1 MRKSTYLLAAATAC
15 IATPALAK
23 VGDPIPLG
31 GEITFDLQANARVRY
46 ETVDQGNLPRRADA
60 LTARLRLGGELK
72 YKIVSLLVEGEGTA
86 ALVDDYN
93 DTLAFNGAEPFPIV
107 ADPEN
112 LELNRAQISVMKDGT
127 GVTVGRQRINLD
139 NQRFV
144 GAVGWRQNEQ
154 TFDAVR
160 GQAKIGQVKLDAT
173 YAISQRTIF
182 GVDSASEHFDG
193 DLVLLNAAYDGARVD
208 VSAFSYLLDYDARPA
223 FSTGTFGVLL
233 LGNAPL
239 GGGVTVNGMAGYAS
253 QSELGSNPGDYSVDY
268 LALEAGAALSGVSL
282 GAGYELLGSDGG
294 RAAFQTPLATMHAFN
309 GWADLFLTT
318 PAAGLQDYY
327 LKAGYTPTTPPI
339 PGLSFAVAWHSY
351 SADFGGA
358 DYGTEWNASLGARL
372 GPVAMLVKFADYQAD
387 GFGADKQIV
396 WVQAEYSF

>member
-1 MRKSTYLLAAATAC
+1 MHKSTYLLAAAAAC
-15 IATPALAK
+15 IATPAMANI
-23 VGDPIPLG
+23 GDPVPIG
-31 GEITFDLQANARVRY
+31 GDITFDLQANARVRY
-46 ETVDQGNLPRRADA
+46 ETVDQASIADTADA

-72 YKIVSLLVEGEGTA
+72 YKIVSVLVEGEGTLL
-86 ALVDDYN
+86 LVDDFN
-93 DTLAFNGAEPFPIV
+93 DTIASNGVEPFPIV
-107 ADPEN
+107 ADPNN

-127 GVTVGRQRINLD
+127 GFTIGRQRINLD

-160 GQAKIGQVKLDAT
+160 GQAKIGKFKLDAT
-173 YAISQRTIF
+173 YAQAQRTIF
-182 GVDSASEHFDG
+182 GNRSANEHFSG
-193 DLVLLNAAYDGARVD
+193 NLGLLNAAYDGARVD
-208 VSAFSYLLDYDARPA
+208 ASVFSYLLDYDTRAA
-223 FSTGTFGVLL
+223 FSSATYGALV
-233 LGNAPL
+233 LGNVPL
-239 GGGVTVNGMAGYAS
+239 GSATLNGMASYAT
-253 QSELGSNPGDYSVDY
+253 QSDYGTNPGNYSVEY
-268 LALEAGAALSGVSL
+268 LALEATAATRGFSL

-327 LKAGYTPTTPPI
+327 LKAGYTPPSPPI
-339 PGLSFAVAWHSY
+339 PGLNFGVVWHSY
-351 SADFGGA
+351 SADFGSA

-372 GPVAMLVKFADYQAD
+372 GPIAALVKFADYQSD

-396 WVQAEYSF
+396 WLQAEYSF